1 MTKPDPAETA
11 RRSFAQVTGEL
22 EDATLIAAEGQAAPS
37 IAVARD
43 TCDDLSVR
51 LKACL
56 DRLQRLRRRLG

>member
-1 MTKPDPAETA
+1 MTKPYPVETA

-22 EDATLIAAEGQAAPS
+22 EDATLIAAEGQADPS
-37 IAVARD
+37 IAAVRE

-56 DRLQRLRRRLG
+56 VRLERLRRRLR